1 MNTIKRLISFK
12 SHLWIM
18 SGVGTDRTNLF
29 CGTVSYGE
37 QGYDIEVIMEI
48 LHLVYNE

>member
-18 SGVGTDRTNLF
+18 SGIGTDWTNLF
-29 CGTVSYGE
+29 WGTVSYGE
-37 QGYDIEVIMEI
+37 QGYDTEVIMEI